1 MIVAAMGL
9 AVAQIGPGDIQTLA
23 PIATSTQRSTPIPSQ
38 IPTPSSTPTP
48 IKPEKKLGAF
58 GITFC
63 VLFFSTVF
71 AIIGYFTRQYLRGR
85 NIERSES
92 DATPLTPYQS
102 LDSTV

>member
-9 AVAQIGPGDIQTLA
+9 AIAQIGPGDIQTLA
-23 PIATSTQRSTPIPSQ
+23 PIATSTQRSTP

-63 VLFFSTVF
+63 VLFFCTVF
-71 AIIGYFTRQYLRGR
+71 AIIGYFTRQYLRRR

-102 LDSTV
+102 LNSVV

>member
-1 MIVAAMGL
+1 MIVAAMEL

-23 PIATSTQRSTPIPSQ
+23 PIATSTQRSTPIP
-38 IPTPSSTPTP
+38 TPSFTPTP

-63 VLFFSTVF
+63 VLFFCAVF
-71 AIIGYFTRQYLRGR
+71 AIIGYFTRQYLRQR